1 MSSGRSP
8 DPNAG
13 WVPPAPHPPHPPSG
27 HRRGWSILAAAAAS
41 ACAAGTAAVVIT
53 AHVVAQRSHPRGT
66 TAATVTVTAPSPT
79 VPTPAPLPTTQADR
93 KTCDAWHAAGD
104 LIHAASHAI
113 SVLPEKMTI
122 LDPQVRTNPTWS
134 AAVTQA
140 ADFYAQAGDILIAG
154 NAPGTSVILSKTA
167 AATAAALQA
176 LSTSEVAF
184 DVTNGNAYDSAV
196 HNSADSMDVLC
207 ERLAPR

>member
-1 MSSGRSP
+1 MSSGQFP

-13 WVPPAPHPPHPPSG
+13 WVPPAPPPPHPPSG
-27 HRRGWSILAAAAAS
+27 HRRGWGILAAAAAS
-41 ACAAGTAAVVIT
+41 AFVAGTAAVVIT
-53 AHVVAQRSHPRGT
+53 AHVVAQHSYPRGGV
-66 TAATVTVTAPSPT
+66 AATVTVTALPPT

-104 LIHAASHAI
+104 LIRAASHAI

-122 LDPQVRTNPTWS
+122 LDPQVRTNPAWS
-134 AAVTQA
+134 AAAARA
-140 ADFYAQAGDILIAG
+140 ADFYGQAGDILSASIP
-154 NAPGTSVILSKTA
+154 PGTSVILSKTA
-167 AATAAALQA
+167 TATAAALQA

-184 DVTNGNAYDSAV
+184 DVTNGNAYDAV